1 MKPSFATI
9 ERTREFSYPVET
21 IFKHW
26 TSPAARMRWECG
38 PDTGMVYDAFD
49 TREGG
54 IEVVRI
60 MNDGKEVGHMV
71 QSHLKFVENEAMA
84 TTVYGEFGGETTTI
98 MSVVIEFS
106 ETENGSKLEAVSQI
120 ADLTGADVQAQH
132 EAGWDWILKRFV
144 DDLAEHGPVIG

>member
-9 ERTREFSYPVET
+9 ERVREFSHPVEA
-21 IFKHW
+21 IFTHW

-54 IEVVRI
+54 IEVIRI

-71 QSHLKFVENEAMA
+71 QSHLKYIENEIMA

-98 MSVVIEFS
+98 MCVVVEF
-106 ETENGSKLEAVSQI
+106 TRTQTGSKIAATSQI
-120 ADLTGADVQAQH
+120 TDLTGIDVQAQH
-132 EAGWDWILKRFV
+132 EAGWDWILKRFT
-144 DDLAEHGPVIG
+144 DDLAEHGPVAG